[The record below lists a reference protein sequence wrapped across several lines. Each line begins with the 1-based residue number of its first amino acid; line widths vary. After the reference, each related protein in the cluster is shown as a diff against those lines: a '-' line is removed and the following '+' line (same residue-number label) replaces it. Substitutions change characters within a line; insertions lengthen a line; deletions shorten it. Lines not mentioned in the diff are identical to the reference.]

1 MLNAPFLAAAA
12 SAPAETQPTYL
23 FVWEQL
29 EGPGLAIIVILVLFS
44 TCAWGVMAFKALQLR
59 RARKYNRYFDQEFRS
74 QSRVLAMY
82 ERRISA
88 EGCPLFNV
96 YQEGCIALE
105 ERLRDKEGSRHRYVS
120 LKSVEHIK
128 GLIESTVARESVA
141 LESGIIL
148 LAIAV
153 SGAPFMGLLGT
164 VWGVMEVFSAAAQE
178 GNASLTT
185 VAPGV
190 AAALATTVAGLM
202 VAIPSMFGYN
212 WLVHNL
218 RVATVEMD
226 NFAQELSAKIEAEY
240 LQEVPVNAREPQAV
254 MEKQSAEPELDP
266 IQTLA
271 PQVKPQPK
279 LKPKAAEETQVFQE
293 PKENDQPD
301 LLPPDTEVES

>member
-1 MLNAPFLAAAA
+1 M
-12 SAPAETQPTYL
+12 
-23 FVWEQL
+23 
-29 EGPGLAIIVILVLFS
+29 
-44 TCAWGVMAFKALQLR
+44 
-59 RARKYNRYFDQEFRS
+59 
-74 QSRVLAMY
+74 
-82 ERRISA
+82 
-88 EGCPLFNV
+88 
-96 YQEGCIALE
+96 
-105 ERLRDKEGSRHRYVS
+105 
-120 LKSVEHIK
+120 EHIK
-128 GLIESTVARESVA
+128 GLIESAVARESVA

-226 NFAQELSAKIEAEY
+226 NFAQELSSK
-240 LQEVPVNAREPQAV
+240 LRRNTCRKPVKCARTSGRHGKETAEPQL
-254 MEKQSAEPELDP
+254 EP
-266 IQTLA
+266 IQTPLR
-271 PQVKPQPK
+271 K
-279 LKPKAAEETQVFQE
+279 
-293 PKENDQPD
+293 
-301 LLPPDTEVES
+301 

>member
-1 MLNAPFLAAAA
+1 MENMAILAAAA
-12 SAPAETQPTYL
+12 SAPAEAQPTYL
-23 FVWEQL
+23 YVWDKL
-29 EGPGLAIIVILVLFS
+29 EGPGLAIVVILVLFS

-59 RARKYNRYFDQEFRS
+59 RARKYNRYFDQEFRT
-74 QSRVLAMY
+74 QSRVLSMY

-105 ERLRDKEGSRHRYVS
+105 ERLHDKEGNRHRYVS
-120 LKSVEHIK
+120 LKSMEHIK
-128 GLIESTVARESVA
+128 GLLESSVARESVA

-153 SGAPFMGLLGT
+153 SGAPFLGLLGT
-164 VWGVMEVFSAAAQE
+164 VWGVMDVFSSAAQV

-190 AAALATTVAGLM
+190 AAALATTVAGLL

-226 NFAQELSAKIEAEY
+226 NFAQELSAKIETEY
-240 LQEVPVNAREPQAV
+240 LQEVPVNAREPRKV
-254 MEKQSAEPELDP
+254 MESEPEP
-266 IQTLA
+266 
-271 PQVKPQPK
+271 KPVSINQPVSK
-279 LKPKAAEETQVFQE
+279 KADETRVDHQE
-293 PKENDQPD
+293 DEHPD
-301 LLPPDTEVES
+301 LLPPETEVQS